1 MRFLIYLALILV
13 PISGCL
19 AQLQSKSD
27 RVCIEAPR
35 VCVPTLAQALA
46 QVRNNQTI
54 TLQPGRYLGDVGVL
68 RASGV
73 TIKSADARS
82 RAVLDAGGKSAEWK
96 AILVIRG
103 DNAAIDGIEF
113 INAKVP
119 SKNGAGIR
127 LEAGN
132 LIIRNSKFD
141 GNEMGIL
148 SGDHRY
154 GHIQII
160 DSEFARSYRTDD
172 PNIPASGYPS
182 HNIYIGRTEKLTLR
196 GVWSHS
202 PEGGHP
208 LKSRA
213 RNNDI
218 EASYFSTRNGTGS
231 YEVEFPS
238 GGNVRFVSNLVEQGI
253 ASENHTMLA
262 FGLELARFGNPPPHT
277 ATIAR
282 NTFVNHLLL
291 TGTMLKISEGTEL
304 LAAGNIWVGPG
315 KPDTK
320 GNESLR
326 ALSLK
331 DYANCD
337 FRPINDFSIPN
348 TKVAAAQFEYVHP
361 AKHRRREDNSF
372 GAMGPDNKVFERC
385 PS

>member
-1 MRFLIYLALILV
+1 MRFSIYLSASLFS
-13 PISGCL
+13 ISSCL
-19 AQLQSKSD
+19 AQPNPG
-27 RVCIEAPR
+27 RVCIDAPR
-35 VCVPTLAQALA
+35 TCVPTLSQALA

-54 TLQPGRYLGDVGVL
+54 TLQPGRYEADVGVL

-73 TIKSADARS
+73 TIKSADERN
-82 RAVLDAGGKSAEWK
+82 RAVLDAAGESAEGK

-103 DNAAIDGIEF
+103 DNAVIDGIEF
-113 INAKVP
+113 VNAKVP

-127 LEAGN
+127 LEAAN
-132 LIIRNSKFD
+132 LIVRNSKFD
-141 GNEMGIL
+141 RNEMGIL

-154 GHIQII
+154 GHIQIF

-172 PNIPASGYPS
+172 PNIPAAGYPS

-202 PEGGHP
+202 LEGGHP
-208 LKSRA
+208 IKSRA

-238 GGNVRFVSNLVEQGI
+238 GGNVRFVSNIVEQGV

-262 FGLELARFGNPPPHT
+262 FGLELARYGNPPPHS
-277 ATIAR
+277 ATIVR

-291 TGTMLKISEGTEL
+291 TGTMLKISDGTDI

-315 KPDTK
+315 KPEAK

-337 FRPINDFSIPN
+337 FRPTDEISVPN
-348 TKVAAAQFEYVHP
+348 GKVGAVQFEYVHP
-361 AKHRRREDNSF
+361 AKHRRREDTRF
-372 GAMGPDNKVFERC
+372 GAIGPESNVFERC
-385 PS
+385 P